1 MARKDYYE
9 ILGVPRNATAEE
21 IKKAYRKL
29 AVKYHPDKNPGD
41 KTAEERFKE
50 INEAYAVL
58 SDPEKRKQYDMF
70 GAEGFHQRF
79 TQEDIFRGFDV
90 GDLFRDLGFGTED
103 IFSRI
108 FGFSFGRQSKR
119 AGSRFSGFEF
129 GGFERP
135 GPDYGAYQVK
145 GQDLEIPLQVTLE
158 EVARGAER
166 RISYPLGDR
175 METLTV
181 KIPRG
186 IEHGKKLRLAGKGM
200 PSPYGGPP
208 GDLYLNVQLLD
219 HPVYQREGR
228 DLTIEKEI
236 TFSDAVLGT
245 EVRVPT
251 LDGKTLSVKVPPGTQ
266 PGSRIRVKGY
276 GLPSLK
282 GEEKGDLYV
291 RINVKVP
298 TSLSPSQRELV
309 KKLKEQGL

>member
-90 GDLFRDLGFGTED
+90 GDLFRDLGFGTDD

-108 FGFSFGRQSKR
+108 FGFSFGKQSRR
-119 AGSRFSGFEF
+119 AGSSFSGFEF
-129 GGFERP
+129 GGFHRT
-135 GPDYGAYQVK
+135 GSDYGTSQQK
-145 GQDLEIPLQVTLE
+145 GQDLEIPLQITLE
-158 EVARGAER
+158 EAARGSQR
-166 RISYPLGDR
+166 RVSYPIGDR
-175 METLTV
+175 VETLTV

-200 PSPYGGPP
+200 PGPFGGPP
-208 GDLYLNVQLLD
+208 GDLYLRVELLD
-219 HPVYQREGR
+219 HPVFQREGK
-228 DLTIEKEI
+228 DLTVVREI
-236 TFSDAVLGT
+236 TFSEAVLGT
-245 EVRVPT
+245 ELMVPT
-251 LDGKTLSVKVPPGTQ
+251 IDGKTLSVKVPPGTQ
-266 PGSRIRVKGY
+266 PGSKIRVRGY

-282 GEEKGDLYV
+282 GEQRGDLYV
-291 RINVKVP
+291 RIKVKVP
-298 TSLSPSQRELV
+298 TTVSRAQRELIER
-309 KKLKEQGL
+309 LREQGL